1 MKTSTFCNPV
11 ALQSADPW
19 VYRHVDGHY
28 YFMRTRS
35 NYLELIQSTR
45 LSQIDEGMRKIIW
58 SP

>member
-1 MKTSTFCNPV
+1 MKTSTFRNPV
-11 ALQSADPW
+11 VLQSADPW

-45 LSQIDEGMRKIIW
+45 LSQIDEGM
-58 SP
+58 